1 MARCLY
7 NGMNYPAPPAEWNK
21 TANPYAYIV
30 LSGGDA
36 YFKVFDKL
44 GYLELLDT
52 GFYRYT
58 LGSQVGDD
66 DAQYITASTWKTA
79 ANGGT
84 EWEVVDTDEVSVGHA
99 ADLGPIWA
107 NETIRF
113 EDGTVAI
120 EGSEPVEV
128 VTTAPTFEM
137 GIAVGM
143 SLKGKGSGG
152 VATKFIVGSPVTF
165 TLSKDEW
172 NGSMYTLYAYLYAV
186 GANGVQIGLPSGTS
200 NPNAQRVVEAALTV
214 NSTHTYA
221 GSDTAQPYARL
232 YIIAAEPPT
241 EDLEIA
247 VFGLTPVADTV
258 VATASEEVTEG
269 TE

>member
-1 MARCLY
+1 MARY
-7 NGMNYPAPPAEWNK
+7 KFG
-21 TANPYAYIV
+21 TFD
-30 LSGGDA
+30 LSGLPPYDKAKYPFLHIGRKDDGSSLFA
-36 YFKVFDKL
+36 YALAAPGVYVTAEDYVSVTEGSAEMIMTSYYEDTDTWNYIDDTVWLESSATL
-44 GYLELLDT
+44 GCYKPVWTSYDMYDDT
-52 GFYRYT
+52 GALHMAGSAPLLIMDEDT
-58 LGSQVGDD
+58 LKVG
-66 DAQYITASTWKTA
+66 IS
-79 ANGGT
+79 
-84 EWEVVDTDEVSVGHA
+84 
-99 ADLGPIWA
+99 I
-107 NETIRF
+107 
-113 EDGTVAI
+113 
-120 EGSEPVEV
+120 
-128 VTTAPTFEM
+128 
-137 GIAVGM
+137 GM
-143 SLKGKGSGG
+143 SLKGKGSGNSG
-152 VATKFIVGSPVTF
+152 GATYVVGSPVTF